1 MDILGGLKA
10 VLGGGDLFSNIV
22 DTVKEYIPSEQA
34 KLEMQLKVQTLA
46 YDHELKV
53 LEATNEAEKTFN
65 EKIAQYEGTAAD
77 LKAVPVIG
85 PVMLF
90 ARGSVR
96 PCFCFYTLYMDY
108 MVMSGLWDLDMGTV
122 RGNVFVIMNT
132 LVLGFHF
139 GERALQN
146 IMPLI
151 TNMVVAKQEAKNNA

>member
-1 MDILGGLKA
+1 MDILGGLAKA
-10 VLGGGDLFSNIV
+10 LGGGDVFSTII
-22 DTVKEYIPSEQA
+22 DTVKEYVPSAEK
-34 KLEMQLKVQTLA
+34 KLELQLKVQA
-46 YDHELKV
+46 IANDHQLKV

-77 LKAVPVIG
+77 LKAVPILG

-96 PCFCFYTLYMDY
+96 PLFCFYTLYMDY
-108 MVMSGLWDLDMGTV
+108 MVMSGMWNLEQGPV

-151 TNMVVAKQEAKNNA
+151 TNMVVAKQEAKNAG